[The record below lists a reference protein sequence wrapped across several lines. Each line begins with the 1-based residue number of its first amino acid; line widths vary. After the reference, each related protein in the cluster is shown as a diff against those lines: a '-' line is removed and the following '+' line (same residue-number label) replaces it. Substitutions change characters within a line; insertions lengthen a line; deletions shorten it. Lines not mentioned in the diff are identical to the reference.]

1 MAVNVN
7 GTNIS
12 SYNGIIDLSSAP
24 VGSTVSLSAGF
35 QLFTN
40 PAGATE
46 NTLNLLYGTGGQSM
60 NKVVS
65 QIYTVYLAAV
75 NADTNLELGH
85 SSAYQIQTNEI
96 TANGEKLIYHPSNGA
111 AVSLIYGAFQRTSGS
126 YKFVT
131 KTGEDTLF
139 LSLNDC
145 PAASRIKLELR
156 ITARS
161 YRYDNEDNTDFKISA
176 LPTGYTPAYP
186 YYCDVTLTDLSGA
199 ISDPESVSSGK
210 TFTKSTFLKTEKTPA
225 DYLLDYCK
233 LFGLYFIKDIN
244 SKTVDIVTR
253 NTFFT
258 GKVHN
263 YQTRLDLSKDMTVTP
278 ILFDKKFYKMVLQLP
293 DTKFS
298 QRYDKQY
305 SQTYGQKRVSTGY
318 NFNYETKDIYSGNM
332 YQTTVPAIDSNR
344 LYRNFYGS
352 VGQILPSFL
361 VDNCTYELYN
371 GDDSASTE
379 VTSNLIRNTVE

>member
-1 MAVNVN
+1 MVNVN

-12 SYNGIIDLSSAP
+12 SHNGIIDLTGVP
-24 VGSTVSLSAGF
+24 VGTTVNLSAGF
-35 QLFTN
+35 QIFAN
-40 PAGATE
+40 PTGATE
-46 NTLNLLYGTGGQSM
+46 NKLYLGYFYQQGYIARAINQ
-60 NKVVS
+60 V
-65 QIYTVYLAAV
+65 YTVYLTAV
-75 NADTNLELGH
+75 NADNDQELGH
-85 SSAYQIQTNEI
+85 SSAYQIQTNDI
-96 TANGEKLIYHPSNGA
+96 YVDGERLIYHPSNGA
-111 AVSLIYGAFQRTSGS
+111 AVTVLTECYFQNTPSG
-126 YKFVT
+126 YKLFT
-131 KTGEDTLF
+131 KNGNDTLA

-145 PAASRIKLELR
+145 PTASRIKLQLHIE
-156 ITARS
+156 ARS
-161 YRYDNEDNTDFKISA
+161 YGYTGDTDFKIGPSI
-176 LPTGYTPAYP
+176 LGETSYP
-186 YYCDVTLTDLSGA
+186 YYCDVTLTDLSG
-199 ISDPESVSSGK
+199 SMTDPESVSSGK

-278 ILFDKKFYKMVLQLP
+278 ILFDKKFYRMVLQLP

-318 NFNYETKDIYSGNM
+318 NFNYETKDIYSDNM